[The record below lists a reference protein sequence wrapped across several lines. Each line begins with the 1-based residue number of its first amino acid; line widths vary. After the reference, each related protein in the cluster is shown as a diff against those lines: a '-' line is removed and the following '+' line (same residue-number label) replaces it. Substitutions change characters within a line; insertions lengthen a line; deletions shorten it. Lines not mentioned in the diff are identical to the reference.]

1 MGSLASPTFSIS
13 EASSSAARPSVGRVK
28 PDSVVV
34 REKLQGRWHEYSA
47 SQWHNLVE
55 EIAVGLSEL
64 GVGAGAYVAVICD
77 NHSESV
83 LIETAARSV
92 GAIVTLLN
100 CRAISNDISLRA
112 KGFSVVVVD
121 NEQMLAHIKSIR
133 STIDG
138 SGVRYIIVNPKTL
151 KSSAVQNADVISLAH
166 IQERGRHGVLLREQR
181 LQPPRDSNAT
191 ELIFTVEGRGHQP
204 RFVDF
209 SCAAIEAAQERTV
222 AALQLLPGDEIVS
235 SIPVHTVL
243 GHTIKAAAL
252 QARARFNFPELR
264 GSLLTDLIN
273 VEPSIVIGSGR
284 LWKEIFLRVQLRVE
298 AAPRPHRAAFQYL
311 MSGSLSWI
319 KKYLIAKPLLRQLGL
334 RRVRHA
340 FSTGFVSHHVRDLF
354 WRLGVQIVE
363 LYEIPEAGGVVARV
377 TRESAAHPVLHPVVG
392 IDIKLHSDSR
402 IKVDYRARNNGPRD
416 RKNGF
421 GCSEASS
428 NDIGRRRDEHIEF
441 CGSRDRVITLS
452 DGTEV
457 MPESIEA
464 VILKASTLIRA
475 VVLVGEGRP
484 ELAALIVLERDPL
497 IAWARKHGVYYTTV
511 AELCG
516 NSQLNQHVRTLL
528 EGATPLQDRPI
539 KRFAILPRDPDY
551 DLAEVTDMDRIWTSK
566 LIENS
571 HTLIERM
578 YSE

>member
-1 MGSLASPTFSIS
+1 MGSQASPTFSIPQ
-13 EASSSAARPSVGRVK
+13 AGASAARPSAARVK
-28 PDSVVV
+28 PSSVVV
-34 REKLQGRWHEYSA
+34 REKLQGRWREYSA
-47 SQWHNLVE
+47 LQWHDLIE
-55 EIAVGLSEL
+55 EIAAGLSEF
-64 GVGAGAYVAVICD
+64 GVGADAGVAVICD

-100 CRAISNDISLRA
+100 CRAISNDIGLRA
-112 KGFSVVVVD
+112 KWFSVVVVD
-121 NEQMLAHIKSIR
+121 NEQMLAHIKAVR

-138 SGVRYIIVNPKTL
+138 SEVRYIIVNPKTL
-151 KSSAVQNADVISLAH
+151 KSSAFQNADVISLAH
-166 IQERGRHGVLLREQR
+166 IRERGRHSLLRREQR
-181 LQPPRDSNAT
+181 LRPERDPNTT
-191 ELIFTVEGRGHQP
+191 ELIFAVEGSGHQP

-209 SCAAIEAAQERTV
+209 SRAAIAAAQEMTV

-235 SIPVHTVL
+235 AIPVHTVL
-243 GHTIKAAAL
+243 GHMIKAAAL

-273 VEPSIVIGSGR
+273 VEPSILIGSGR
-284 LWKEIFLRVQLRVE
+284 LWKEIFLRVQSRVE

-311 MSGSLSWI
+311 MSGSLNWT
-319 KKYLIAKPLLRQLGL
+319 KTYLIAKPLLRQLGL

-340 FSTGFVSHHVRDLF
+340 FSTDLVPHHVRELF
-354 WRLGVQIVE
+354 VRLGVQIVE

-377 TRESAAHPVLHPVVG
+377 IRASAVHPVLHPVAG
-392 IDIKLHSDSR
+392 NDIELHSDSC
-402 IKVDYRARNNGPRD
+402 IKVDCRARNSGPRD
-416 RKNGF
+416 GKNGF
-421 GCSEASS
+421 GGSEIVG
-428 NDIGRRRDEHIEF
+428 NDIGRRRDGYIEL

-452 DGTEV
+452 DGTQV

-464 VILKASTLIRA
+464 KILEASTLIRA
-475 VVLVGEGRP
+475 AVLVGGRP
-484 ELAALIVLERDPL
+484 ELAALVVLERDPL

-516 NSQLNQHVRTLL
+516 HPQLNRHVRTLI
-528 EGATPLQDRPI
+528 EGATQFRDRPI

-551 DLAEVTDMDRIWTSK
+551 DLAEVTDRDRIWTSK
-566 LIENS
+566 LIDNS
-571 HTLIERM
+571 RTLIERM